1 VWGRVY
7 FKGFFMK
14 GYITVGNVIA
24 LIIYAF
30 LFIYS
35 IIFHEI
41 MHGVAA
47 MMFGDETAKRAGRIT
62 LNPVPH
68 IDPFGSILL
77 PAVGL
82 LFKFISGTSFIIG
95 WAKPVP
101 VNPYN
106 FKYRRW
112 GEITVSLAGVSA
124 NFIMMVLMLYIFSI
138 TAIGVFLDVAA
149 TNFFLIYLN
158 ILPIPPL
165 DGYNFVINILPERIS
180 EIIAGFVRGRETVF
194 LGILF
199 LLFAT
204 PIGRIIF
211 FPASKMFESLSS
223 YLLQSMGV
231 RG

>member
-1 VWGRVY
+1 MGNISFETVIY
-7 FKGFFMK
+7 F
-14 GYITVGNVIA
+14 V
-24 LIIYAF
+24 LYAI

-47 MMFGDETAKRAGRIT
+47 YIFGDDTAKRAGRIT

-68 IDPFGSILL
+68 IDPIGSILL
-77 PAVGL
+77 PAVGF
-82 LFKFISGTSFIIG
+82 LFKIISGASIIIG

-106 FKYRRW
+106 FTHRRW

-124 NFIMMVLMLYIFSI
+124 NFIMIIIMLFLFTKTGYP
-138 TAIGVFLDVAA
+138 VFFDVAA

-165 DGYNFVINILPERIS
+165 DGYNFAVNILPAGIS
-180 EIIAGFVRGRETVF
+180 RYITGFVRGRETMF

-199 LLFAT
+199 LIFAT
-204 PIGRIIF
+204 PAGRFIF
-211 FPASKMFESLSS
+211 TPAAYIFEGLARF
-223 YLLQSMGV
+223 LLNIMGF